1 MNVASPS
8 SEPSLKR
15 PNLVLYYRIAAVLM
29 VALVLLQALLAG
41 RGWFGGDDYRDYFDV
56 HEIVANFVLL
66 DALVLLGLAI
76 ALGAPA
82 TWRVALIA
90 PNAVLVVLVVAQIGL
105 GYGVKDGSAEAGAW
119 HVPNGVLI
127 FGLSIFIQSQVSR
140 LKAASA
146 GA

>member
-29 VALVLLQALLAG
+29 VALVLLQAILAG
-41 RGWFGGDDYRDYFDV
+41 RGWFDDHDYFDI
-56 HEIVANFVLL
+56 HEIVANLVML

-76 ALGAPA
+76 AIGAPA
-82 TWRVALIA
+82 SWRIALIA
-90 PNAVLVVLVVAQIGL
+90 PAAVLVVLVFVQVAL
-105 GYGVKDGSAEAGAW
+105 GYQLRDGSGEAGAW

-127 FGLSIFIQSQVSR
+127 FGLSVFMHSQLPR
-140 LKAASA
+140 LKAASR
-146 GA
+146 GM